1 MSDQILP
8 EIVSNILSRCDV
20 ATIGRCKCIS
30 KQWRGII
37 DSTHFMKL
45 QLDYASNI
53 NSAAVFFKDLFDE
66 TLFQAPMRNLDM
78 RSVQTISQVKP
89 FSLVGSCNGLLL
101 LHKNQT
107 QDFCIMNPLT
117 KKHVYLP
124 YLLPSSFLG
133 TGRNNDACGN
143 ALGYGFGY
151 DCVNDDYKVVRFV
164 QELDHAKTG
173 FLRTEM
179 TVTCVKKR
187 ATILDQIP
195 YFMNP
200 SANGFFAGGTLHW
213 LMAKYNHDNVH
224 LIVGY
229 DLATNKIRELP
240 LPDLKGERKDL
251 KFEGSTTIGC
261 RVGLGLLRTWL
272 SISTNYGNGMTVGL
286 WAMKEYGVEES
297 WTKLFSFSL
306 ARMSCGL
313 VRPLG
318 LSENDNIV
326 LLELDWKRL
335 VWYDRKA
342 KDVTNL
348 VHKAL
353 GGAMVCFRTI
363 APLPSAENGPTDEKN
378 QFSQDQNRPTRKK
391 KRDEFLSKGFKLKL

>member
-20 ATIGRCKCIS
+20 ATIGRCRCIS
-30 KQWRGII
+30 KQWYAVIE
-37 DSTHFMKL
+37 STHFMKL
-45 QLDYASNI
+45 QVDYATNTI
-53 NSAAVFFKDLFDE
+53 SAAVFFKDLFDE

-78 RSVQTISQVKP
+78 RSVPIISQVKP

-107 QDFCIMNPLT
+107 PDFCILNSLT

-124 YLLPSSFLG
+124 HLLPSSLVG
-133 TGRNNDACGN
+133 TDRNNDACVN

-151 DCVNDDYKVVRFV
+151 DSVNDDYKVVRIV
-164 QELDHAKTG
+164 QELDPAKTG

-179 TVTCVKKR
+179 TVTSVKNRVIK
-187 ATILDQIP
+187 LHEMP
-195 YFMNP
+195 YFMEP
-200 SANGFFAGGTLHW
+200 LANGLFVAGVLHW
-213 LMAKYNHDNVH
+213 LMGKYNHEKMH

-229 DLATNKIRELP
+229 DLATNEIRELP

-272 SISTNYGNGMTVGL
+272 SISTNYGNGMSVGF
-286 WAMKEYGVEES
+286 WAMKEYGIKES

-306 ARMSCGL
+306 AHMSCDL

-318 LSENDNIV
+318 LSENDNLV
-326 LLELDWKRL
+326 FLELDRKRL
-335 VWYDRKA
+335 ILYDRKA
-342 KDVTNL
+342 KDVTSL
-348 VHKAL
+348 MHKAQ
-353 GGAMVCFRTI
+353 GEAMVCFRSI
-363 APLPSAENGPTDEKN
+363 APLPSAKNGQTDEKH
-378 QFSQDQNRPTRKK
+378 QSSQDQKSKRK
-391 KRDEFLSKGFKLKL
+391 KRDNFLSKGFKLKL